1 MNFCL
6 TPPPLFSIFL
16 KDQNIKKWSRYYIFL
31 KILRLKKVVT
41 LLCTFGQVKKS
52 GHNFLK
58 TYILK
63 NQPQLFK
70 IHTYFEIRK
79 TSLSKKNKK
88 AMQTLRWTPPPP
100 TQTNMNNLAT
110 PPPPEPVTQF
120 MDAPLLGLFSPP
132 TQSPC
137 QGIKKRHCFP
147 ENLQLRIAAPEA
159 MHKI

>member
-1 MNFCL
+1 MNFRL
-6 TPPPLFSIFL
+6 TPPLFFNFF
-16 KDQNIKKWSRYYIFL
+16 KRPKY
-31 KILRLKKVVT
+31 KKVVT
-41 LLCTFGQVKKS
+41 ILHFFKNFKIKKSGHTFMYIWLGKKS

-70 IHTYFEIRK
+70 KHTYFEIRK

-110 PPPPEPVTQF
+110 PPPPRTCYIVYGC
-120 MDAPLLGLFSPP
+120 PLM
-132 TQSPC
+132 
-137 QGIKKRHCFP
+137 
-147 ENLQLRIAAPEA
+147 EN
-159 MHKI
+159 KIWFVFQ

>member
-1 MNFCL
+1 MQQFFFRILTPLPPQQPNVNFLKTPHKNYMNFRL
-6 TPPPLFSIFL
+6 TPPLFSIFL

-88 AMQTLRWTPPPP
+88 AMQTLRWAPPPSP
-100 TQTNMNNLAT
+100 HVDKHEQFSN

-120 MDAPLLGLFSPP
+120 MDAPLTYES
-132 TQSPC
+132 
-137 QGIKKRHCFP
+137 
-147 ENLQLRIAAPEA
+147 
-159 MHKI
+159 

>member
-6 TPPPLFSIFL
+6 TPPFFSIFF
-16 KDQNIKKWSRYYIFL
+16 KKQNIKKWSQYYISL
-31 KILRLKKVVT
+31 KILKLKKVVT

-79 TSLSKKNKK
+79 ISLSKKNKK

-110 PPPPEPVTQF
+110 PL
-120 MDAPLLGLFSPP
+120 PLNLLHSLWMTPNVSLRYYKLRESVKYLLF
-132 TQSPC
+132 Q
-137 QGIKKRHCFP
+137 
-147 ENLQLRIAAPEA
+147 
-159 MHKI
+159 KIVLL

>member
-1 MNFCL
+1 MNFRL
-6 TPPPLFSIFL
+6 TPPLFSIFL

-70 IHTYFEIRK
+70 KHTYFEIRK

-88 AMQTLRWTPPPP
+88 AMQTLRWTPPHIDKHEQFGNPLPP
-100 TQTNMNNLAT
+100 QAA
-110 PPPPEPVTQF
+110 TQF
-120 MDAPLLGLFSPP
+120 MDIPSPSSKKNYQRTVYLWDCLTVHMHQVHNLRDNLLFLV
-132 TQSPC
+132 QVRY
-137 QGIKKRHCFP
+137 Q
-147 ENLQLRIAAPEA
+147 
-159 MHKI
+159 